1 MVGSGDVS
9 VRTLIPTAIIAAPY
23 RKALIANLFFRQIL
37 ALTDTFSVSFSDL
50 MSTIISYLSLNTG
63 SAEREAE
70 TAVATIRSNS
80 FLSYNLQ
87 RVRFA
92 DVSGKHIAIPDPDNL
107 PTNLTSTT

>member
-1 MVGSGDVS
+1 
-9 VRTLIPTAIIAAPY
+9 
-23 RKALIANLFFRQIL
+23 
-37 ALTDTFSVSFSDL
+37 